1 MSEKILIVD
10 DEPNVLR
17 GYQRVLHN
25 YQLDVA
31 GGGEEALAAIEE
43 HGPYAVIVSD
53 MRMPRMNGVEL
64 LTRIRHLAP
73 ETVRMMLTGNS
84 DQQTALLA
92 VNDGHIFRFLTK
104 PCPAFEFAKALDAGL
119 AQYRLVV
126 AERELLTRTLSG
138 SIRMLTDV
146 LSLVNPVAFGRA
158 TRVRTLVRQ
167 VAQFLGEPAIW
178 QVEIA
183 AMLSQIGCV
192 AVSSDTLA
200 HHYTGTKLT
209 PAEEKELST
218 LPAVGGDL
226 VRHIPRLETVADIIT
241 YQDKRFD
248 GGGLP
253 RDDCQGIAI
262 PLGSRILKVALDY
275 DALVNS
281 DISPTIAVSELSN
294 RKGWYDPAV
303 LAALCKSL
311 NVSRVYPLRSVSVHE
326 LVDGMVLAA
335 DIRTSQGTL
344 ICAKGHE
351 VSRATRFRLKNY
363 ECNLGICGPIQVF
376 LPCADHHSSSSKVVS
391 PLVEMPHELASLF
404 EEIGP

>member
-17 GYQRVLHN
+17 GYQRVLHA
-25 YQLDVA
+25 YRLDVA
-31 GGGEEALAAIEE
+31 EGGEEALSAVAER
-43 HGPYAVIVSD
+43 GPYAVIVSD

-64 LTRIRHLAP
+64 LTRVRHIAP

-92 VNDGHIFRFLTK
+92 VNDGHIFRFLNK
-104 PCPAFEFAKALDAGL
+104 PCPALEFGKALDAGL

-138 SIRMLTDV
+138 SIRVLTDV

-167 VAQFLGEPAIW
+167 VAQFPADPAIW

-192 AVSSDTLA
+192 AMSADTLA
-200 HHYTGTKLT
+200 RHYAGAKLT
-209 PAEEKELST
+209 PAEENEVAA
-218 LPAVGGDL
+218 LPAIGSDL
-226 VRHIPRLETVADIIT
+226 VKHIPRLEVVADVIAC
-241 YQDKRFD
+241 QEKRFD
-248 GGGLP
+248 GGGSP
-253 RDDCQGIAI
+253 QDDRKGIAI
-262 PLGSRILKVALDY
+262 PLGGRILKVALDY
-275 DALVNS
+275 DALVSS
-281 DISPTIAVSELSN
+281 DISPAIAISELSN
-294 RKGWYDPAV
+294 RKGWYDPTV
-303 LAALCKSL
+303 LAALCKAL

-335 DIRTSQGTL
+335 DIRSAQGML

-376 LPCADHHSSSSKVVS
+376 SPTPENQSTPSKPTT
-391 PLVEMPHELASLF
+391 PLVEMPHELTSLLQ
-404 EEIGP
+404 EVDS

>member
-241 YQDKRFD
+241 Y
-248 GGGLP
+248 
-253 RDDCQGIAI
+253 
-262 PLGSRILKVALDY
+262 
-275 DALVNS
+275 
-281 DISPTIAVSELSN
+281 
-294 RKGWYDPAV
+294 
-303 LAALCKSL
+303 
-311 NVSRVYPLRSVSVHE
+311 
-326 LVDGMVLAA
+326 
-335 DIRTSQGTL
+335 
-344 ICAKGHE
+344 
-351 VSRATRFRLKNY
+351 
-363 ECNLGICGPIQVF
+363 
-376 LPCADHHSSSSKVVS
+376 
-391 PLVEMPHELASLF
+391 
-404 EEIGP
+404 